1 VQFTKYTVKD
11 WIEWGKSHRLV
22 DDTNTLQSFLE
33 YQYYVGDQV
42 QSYDEAREEYNNLKN
57 QTPNYDSDYT
67 FNKIGPFYSE
77 VEDEV
82 WGKIRYCERKPSF
95 FPLTKRIID
104 TLACVYDKSPKRNF
118 IFSKKSD
125 NKEVN
130 LTETNT
136 LTELLFKLI
145 PYGVDDVD
153 ALFSKIEKFSLLH
166 GVAGILIEYVKKD
179 GIKQYKDIAYHDG
192 YMRLSPLLAHQ
203 IYIAQDIV
211 TKEVVAVNIVNRD
224 KDINDQEITYSRV
237 LTADYDI
244 LYIYAYGGKE
254 EIDVQINPLGVIPVV
269 FMNDEMYPDS
279 FWGQGIGN
287 TLVKIN
293 RALNDYL
300 AQEQSLIRDQTQ
312 QRLFAFNIKNIP
324 RGAANT
330 GAIVK
335 VEDNSPDKDKAR
347 IQAITPT
354 ADLSAVRQAIDSL
367 FKRAAYSFRL
377 PVEILQTNSSKAI
390 AEARGELKPN
400 YLHSQKR
407 CRVFEDKFWKIYFK
421 VASNYATNYLSE
433 FDLDEVVVDYAGW
446 PVQNL
451 TEMVQ
456 LANFLSVSSGL
467 NPTGIPYMTP
477 VDIIKMLSDVSD
489 TEAEKIWANSVN
501 FYQKYLEEKNER
513 DVQGQSTQRDAGS
526 SPESASN
533 NTDSGN
539 KQRDVDVNAE
549 GTDAVSAGSE
559 GSN

>member
-1 VQFTKYTVKD
+1 MQFTKYKLQD
-11 WIEWGKSHRLV
+11 WINWGKNHRFV
-22 DDTNTLQSFLE
+22 SDDDTQQSLLE
-33 YQYYVGDQV
+33 YQYYIGDQI
-42 QSYDEAREEYNNLKN
+42 QTYEEAREEYLNL
-57 QTPNYDSDYT
+57 QTNTQLNSVFI

-77 VEDEV
+77 VDDEI

-95 FPLTKRIID
+95 FPLTKRVVD
-104 TLACVYDKSPKRNF
+104 TLACVYDKTPKRNF
-118 IFSKKSD
+118 IFSK
-125 NKEVN
+125 NNEEVN
-130 LTETNT
+130 LTLTNT
-136 LTELLFKLI
+136 LTELLFKLT
-145 PYGVDDVD
+145 PYGIDDID
-153 ALFSKIEKFSLLH
+153 ALFSKIEKFSLLN
-166 GVAGILIEYVKKD
+166 GVAGVLIEYVKKD
-179 GIKQYKDIAYHDG
+179 GIKKYKDISYNNG

-203 IYIAQDIV
+203 IYVAQDII
-211 TKEVVAVNIVNRD
+211 TKEVIAVNIVNSD
-224 KDINDQEITYSRV
+224 SDLDNGEITYSRV
-237 LTADYDI
+237 LTTEYDI
-244 LYIYAYGGKE
+244 LYTYNNGKE
-254 EIDVQINPLGVIPVV
+254 EIDVQVNPLGFIPIV
-269 FMNDEMYPDS
+269 FMSDEMYPDN

-335 VEDNSPDKDKAR
+335 VEDSSPEKDKAR

-354 ADLSAVRQAIDSL
+354 ADLSAVRQSIDSL

-407 CRVFEDKFWKIYFK
+407 CRVFEDKFWKIYYK
-421 VASNYATNYLSE
+421 VASTYATNYLSE
-433 FDLDEVVVDYAGW
+433 FELDAVVIDYAGW

-467 NPTGIPYMTP
+467 NPSGIPYMTP
-477 VDIIKMLSDVSD
+477 VDIIKMLSDVSE
-489 TEAEKIWANSVN
+489 TEAEKVWANSVK
-501 FYQKYLEEKNER
+501 FYQKYLEEKNGR
-513 DVQGQSTQRDAGS
+513 DVQSGQGQRDAGS
-526 SPESASN
+526 SPESTGQQNNGSEDSGQREVVV
-533 NTDSGN
+533 NTDS
-539 KQRDVDVNAE
+539 VNGIGE
-549 GTDAVSAGSE
+549 GTE

>member
-1 VQFTKYTVKD
+1 MQFIKYTVKD
-11 WIEWGKSHRLV
+11 WIEWGKNNRLV
-22 DDTNTLQSFLE
+22 TNTETVQRLLE
-33 YQYYVGDQV
+33 YQYYIGDQV
-42 QSYDEAREEYNNLKN
+42 QSYEEAREEYLNLRDKTVGYN
-57 QTPNYDSDYT
+57 SDTT

-77 VEDEV
+77 VDDDV

-118 IFSKKSD
+118 IFTKKSG
-125 NKEVN
+125 NEEVD
-130 LTETNT
+130 LTETNI

-153 ALFSKIEKFSLLH
+153 ALFSKIEKFSLLN

-179 GIKQYKDIAYHDG
+179 GIKQYKDIVYHDG

-203 IYIAQDIV
+203 IYVAQDIV
-211 TKEVVAVNIVNRD
+211 TKEIIAVNIVNTD
-224 KDINDQEITYSRV
+224 KDLDNQEITYSRV

-244 LYIYAYGGKE
+244 LYVYTNGKE
-254 EIDVQINPLGVIPVV
+254 DVDVQINPLGVIPVV
-269 FMNDEMYPDS
+269 FMNDEMYPDN

-407 CRVFEDKFWKIYFK
+407 CRIFEDKFWKIYYK

-433 FDLDEVVVDYAGW
+433 FNLDAVVVDYAGW

-467 NPTGIPYMTP
+467 NPSGIPYMTP
-477 VDIIKMLSDVSD
+477 IDIIKMLSDVSD

-501 FYQKYLEEKNER
+501 FYKKYLEEKNER
-513 DVQGQSTQRDAGS
+513 DVQGRDQRDAGS
-526 SPESASN
+526 SPESNSN

-539 KQRDVDVNAE
+539 EQRDVGSNTE
-549 GTDAVSAGSE
+549 GTGAVSAGSE
-559 GSN
+559 ESN